1 MKSILTKIDFSILQ
15 IITCCCILLSATCV
29 MGSDNVKND
38 ILNAMENKYSEQS
51 FEAKFTQVS
60 KLAALDITE
69 TAAGKAW
76 FSHPG
81 KMRWEY
87 MEPEQHEIITNGKTL
102 WIFRPDENQ
111 VMLGDASR
119 FFSAGAGGAFL
130 SDISLIRQNY
140 EITLKEVTNDFAII
154 FLVAKKI
161 TPEISSI
168 EIKISKTNSEIERVV
183 TYNAH
188 NDTTVFDFYD
198 IQFKKI
204 DPGVFE
210 FQVSEGLNIIEMD

>member
-1 MKSILTKIDFSILQ
+1 LKSIFTKINLLQ
-15 IITCCCILLSATCV
+15 IITCSCV
-29 MGSDNVKND
+29 LFSVTIAMGSDITKDD
-38 ILNAMENKYSEQS
+38 ILSAMENRYAGQS

-69 TAAGKAW
+69 IANGIAW

-140 EITLKEVTNDFAII
+140 DITVKEVTKDFATIV
-154 FLVAKKI
+154 LVAKKI

-168 EIKISKTNSEIERVV
+168 EITISQKTAEIEKVI
-183 TYNAH
+183 TYNAY
-188 NDTTVFDFYD
+188 NDTTIFDFFD

-210 FQVSEGLNIIEMD
+210 FEMLEGLNVIEMD